1 MRVFYWSNTAFA
13 QKLRKIFGMPPQ
25 PSAATFEGWDD
36 FKNKSETAS
45 KFGVVVIDSLDTL
58 QDIFMYVPDK
68 LKSTAYYFSNIKNQ
82 SHVLR
87 TSTKRGQWGDLTSKI
102 PDALMLSITD
112 FVEKECFWMNIM
124 GTTGDS
130 DIAKY
135 ARQSYITR
143 KLFPI
148 YIDSVSRAKHGFDWL
163 DFQINSSE
171 STKREIERHPY
182 QKIKAAYLFAVGRY
196 KTFDAYDEVGYDLTL
211 SEPFKPMTPEKREM
225 YDKIRALEAEHEK
238 EITKH
243 CVNIVKYRDYL
254 WT

>member
-25 PSAATFEGWDD
+25 PFSATFEGWDIH
-36 FKNKSETAS
+36 KMKSVTAS
-45 KFGVVVIDSLDTL
+45 KIGYKLIESLDTL
-58 QDIFMYVPDK
+58 QDVFMFIPDK
-68 LKSTAYYFSNIKNQ
+68 MRSIAYYFSNIKNQ

-87 TSTKRGQWGDLTSKI
+87 TNIKRGQWGDLTSRI
-102 PDALMLSITD
+102 PDALMLSVID

-124 GTTGDS
+124 GEKGDS
-130 DIAKY
+130 NVAKY
-135 ARQSYITR
+135 ARQSYIAR

-148 YIDSVSRAKHGFDWL
+148 YIDSETRAKHGFALL
-163 DFQINSSE
+163 DFQINCTE
-171 STKREIERHPY
+171 PTKREIERHPY
-182 QKIKAAYLFAVGRY
+182 QKIKAAYLFATGSY

-211 SEPFKPMTPEKREM
+211 SEPFRPMTPEKREM

-238 EITKH
+238 ELTKH
-243 CVNIVKYRDYL
+243 CLNIVKYRDYL